1 MGLKVITPP
10 AMEPLSLEEAKH
22 HLRIS
27 GDDDDAI
34 ITSLITQAREY
45 CEGYQKRRYITQTIE
60 LVLDSFPSENYIE
73 FTSFSP
79 IQSVVSVKYYGT
91 DGAEYI
97 FDAENYI
104 VDTDSL
110 VNRIALGYNKQW
122 PSTALQ
128 PINAVRIRFV
138 AGYGDASE
146 VPESV
151 KWAMVMQMRL
161 AYDDYSPDERT
172 KIENVRDAFLY
183 LNSVVPV

>member
-1 MGLKVITPP
+1 MALKLITPP

-34 ITSLITQAREY
+34 VSSLINQAREY
-45 CEGYQKRRYITQTIE
+45 CESYQKQKYITQTLE
-60 LVLDSFPSENYIE
+60 LVLDSFPTTNYIE
-73 FTSFSP
+73 FTDFSP
-79 IQSVVSVKYYGT
+79 VQNVVSVKYYGT
-91 DGAEYI
+91 DGTEYI

-122 PSTALQ
+122 PSIALQ
-128 PINAVRIRFV
+128 PINAVRIRVV

-151 KWAMVMQMRL
+151 KWAMVLQMRL
-161 AYDDYSPDERT
+161 VYDDYKPEDCQKLESA
-172 KIENVRDAFLY
+172 RDAFL
-183 LNSVVPV
+183 NMNRVVPV